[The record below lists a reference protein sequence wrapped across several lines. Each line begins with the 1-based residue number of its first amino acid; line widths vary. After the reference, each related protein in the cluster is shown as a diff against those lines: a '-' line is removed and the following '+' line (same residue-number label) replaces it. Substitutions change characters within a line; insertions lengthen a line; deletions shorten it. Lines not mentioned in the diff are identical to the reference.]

1 MSFNGGNCQANPN
14 ICLLCSEDIFRD
26 ADAVGYSNTFRLGVN
41 QENPTNQGGGIM
53 VDFFWN

>member
-26 ADAVGYSNTFRLGVN
+26 AVGCSNTFALGVN
-41 QENPTNQGGGIM
+41 QGNPTNQGGGITA
-53 VDFFWN
+53 DFFWN